1 MYRAYRAAVLVF
13 ALLFPSVAAAQQP
26 CTTDA
31 RQVVNELYRHMLE
44 RQADAGSAHWVQQL
58 ESGRM
63 TVRDVVRAIATSP
76 EYTQRFVY
84 TESGENTPYERSVAR
99 LYRHLLGRQPD
110 PDGQRVFA
118 RVAEQSGPEAVIDRI
133 LNSNEYRQQFGD
145 WGVPGSGG
153 LRYCAPNSAAGGQPS
168 RQSGAAGWQFREL
181 DQNGD
186 DVVTRNEWR
195 AANGTMPSF
204 NRLDVNNDNRLTR
217 GEFRG
222 QVFDESDTTAPTA
235 GEEIVVYPQERWTDT
250 ALRVRAGHLIYFDT
264 TGTVRLSSE
273 RGDLATAAGARSGR
287 RAADSPL
294 SNQPAGA
301 LIGRIDNGDPFFI
314 GNRRTVR
321 APVGGRL
328 YLGVNDDYL
337 EDNSGS
343 FRVMVGVE

>member
-1 MYRAYRAAVLVF
+1 MYRLAVFVFVLV
-13 ALLFPSVAAAQQP
+13 FPSVAAAQQP
-26 CTTDA
+26 CTTDG

-63 TVRDVVRAIATSP
+63 TVRDVVRSIATSP
-76 EYTQRFVY
+76 EYAERFFY
-84 TESGENTPYERSVAR
+84 AESGENTPYERSVGR

-110 PDGQRVFA
+110 PDGLRVFA
-118 RVAEQSGPEAVIDRI
+118 RAAQQSGPEVVIDRI
-133 LNSNEYRQQFGD
+133 VNSNEYRQQFGD

-153 LRYCAPNSAAGGQPS
+153 LRYCAPNSAVGRRQTG
-168 RQSGAAGWQFREL
+168 QSGTGTEAWRFREL

-186 DVVTRNEWR
+186 SVITRNEWR

-222 QVFDESDTTAPTA
+222 QVFDEGDATAPTA

-250 ALRVRAGHLIYFDT
+250 SLRVRAGDLMYFDT

-287 RAADSPL
+287 RAADSLL

-301 LIGRIDNGDPFFI
+301 LIGRIDNGEPFFI

-321 APVGGRL
+321 APSGGRL

-337 EDNSGS
+337 EDNSGE
-343 FRVMVGVE
+343 FRVMVGVQ

>member
-1 MYRAYRAAVLVF
+1 MYRLAVLVF
-13 ALLFPSVAAAQQP
+13 ALVFPSVAAAQQP
-26 CTTDA
+26 CTTDG

-63 TVRDVVRAIATSP
+63 TVREVVRSIATSP
-76 EYTQRFVY
+76 EYTERFFY
-84 TESGENTPYERSVAR
+84 AESGENTPYERSVGR

-110 PDGQRVFA
+110 PDGLRVFA
-118 RVAEQSGPEAVIDRI
+118 RVAQQSGPDAVIDRI
-133 LNSNEYRQQFGD
+133 VNSNEYRQQFGD

-153 LRYCAPNSAAGGQPS
+153 LRYCAPNSAVGRRQPG
-168 RQSGAAGWQFREL
+168 RFGTEAWRFREL

-186 DVVTRNEWR
+186 SVITRNEWR

-217 GEFRG
+217 REFRG
-222 QVFDESDTTAPTA
+222 QVFDEDDTRDPAPTA

-250 ALRVRAGHLIYFDT
+250 SLRVRAGDLMYFDT

-287 RAADSPL
+287 RAADSLL

-301 LIGRIDNGDPFFI
+301 LIGRIGNGEPFFI
-314 GNRRTVR
+314 GNRRAVR
-321 APVGGRL
+321 APSGGRL

-337 EDNSGS
+337 EDNSGE
-343 FRVMVGVE
+343 FRVMVGVQ

>member
-1 MYRAYRAAVLVF
+1 MYRAAVLVF

-26 CTTDA
+26 CTADA

-63 TVRDVVRAIATSP
+63 TVRDVVRSIASSP
-76 EYTQRFVY
+76 EYAERFFY
-84 TESGENTPYERSVAR
+84 AESGESAPYERSVAR

-118 RVAEQSGPEAVIDRI
+118 RVAQQAGPAAVIDRI
-133 LNSNEYRQQFGD
+133 LSSNEYRQQFGD

-153 LRYCAPNSAAGGQPS
+153 LRYCAPTSSVGRRQSG
-168 RQSGAAGWQFREL
+168 QSGAAGWRFREL

-186 DVVTRNEWR
+186 NVITRNEWR
-195 AANGTMPSF
+195 ASSGTMPSF
-204 NRLDVNNDNRLTR
+204 NRLDANNDNRLTR
-217 GEFRG
+217 AEFRG
-222 QVFDESDTTAPTA
+222 EVFDDDTYTPAPTA

-250 ALRVRAGHLIYFDT
+250 GLRVRAGDLIYFDT
-264 TGTVRLSSE
+264 TGNVRLSSD
-273 RGDLATAAGARSGR
+273 RSDVATAAGARSGR

-294 SNQPAGA
+294 SNQVAGA

-321 APVGGRL
+321 APLSGRL

-337 EDNSGS
+337 EDNTGT
-343 FRVMVGVE
+343 FRVMVGVQ

>member
-1 MYRAYRAAVLVF
+1 MYRAAVLVF
-13 ALLFPSVAAAQQP
+13 ALLFPSVVAAQQP

-44 RQADAGSAHWVQQL
+44 RQSDAGSAHWVQQL
-58 ESGRM
+58 ESGRT
-63 TVRDVVRAIATSP
+63 TVRELVRSIATSP
-76 EYTQRFVY
+76 EYTERFFY
-84 TESGENTPYERSVAR
+84 AESGESTPYERSVAR
-99 LYRHLLGRQPD
+99 LYRHILGRQPD

-118 RVAEQSGPEAVIDRI
+118 RVAQQSGSEAVVDRI

-153 LRYCAPNSAAGGQPS
+153 LRYCASNSAIRRQSG
-168 RQSGAAGWQFREL
+168 QSGAAGWRFREL

-186 DVVTRNEWR
+186 NVITRNEWR
-195 AANGTMPSF
+195 TSNGTMPSF

-217 GEFRG
+217 AEFRG
-222 QVFDESDTTAPTA
+222 QVLDDDIYNPAPTA

-250 ALRVRAGHLIYFDT
+250 GLRVRAGDLMYFDS
-264 TGTVRLSSE
+264 TGNIRLSSD
-273 RGDLATAAGARSGR
+273 RSDVATAAGARSGR

-294 SNQPAGA
+294 SNQVAGA

-321 APVGGRL
+321 APSSGRL

-337 EDNSGS
+337 EDNSGT
-343 FRVMVGVE
+343 FRVMVGVQ

>member
-1 MYRAYRAAVLVF
+1 MYRAAVLVF
-13 ALLFPSVAAAQQP
+13 ALVFPSAAAAQQP
-26 CTTDA
+26 CTTDG

-63 TVRDVVRAIATSP
+63 TVREVVRSIATSP
-76 EYTQRFVY
+76 EYTERFFY
-84 TESGENTPYERSVAR
+84 AESGENTPYERSVGR

-110 PDGQRVFA
+110 PDGLRVFA
-118 RVAEQSGPEAVIDRI
+118 RAAQQSGPETVIDRI
-133 LNSNEYRQQFGD
+133 VNSNEYRQQFGD

-153 LRYCAPNSAAGGQPS
+153 LRYCAPNSAVGR
-168 RQSGAAGWQFREL
+168 RQSGQSGTEAWRFREL

-186 DVVTRNEWR
+186 SVITRNEWR

-204 NRLDVNNDNRLTR
+204 NRLDANNDNRLTR

-222 QVFDESDTTAPTA
+222 QVFDEDDTLNPAPTA
-235 GEEIVVYPQERWTDT
+235 GEEIVVYQQERWTDT
-250 ALRVRAGHLIYFDT
+250 GLRVRAGDLLYFDT
-264 TGTVRLSSE
+264 TGNIRLSSD
-273 RGDLATAAGARSGR
+273 RSDVATAAGARSGR
-287 RAADSPL
+287 RAADSLL

-314 GNRRTVR
+314 GNRRSVR
-321 APVGGRL
+321 APLSGRL

-337 EDNSGS
+337 EDNSGQ
-343 FRVMVGVE
+343 FRVMVGVQ

>member
-1 MYRAYRAAVLVF
+1 MYRAAVLVF
-13 ALLFPSVAAAQQP
+13 ALVFPSVAAAQQP
-26 CTTDA
+26 CTTDG

-63 TVRDVVRAIATSP
+63 TVRDVVRSIAISP
-76 EYTQRFVY
+76 EYTERFFY
-84 TESGENTPYERSVAR
+84 AESGESTPYERSVAR

-110 PDGQRVFA
+110 AEGQRVFA
-118 RVAEQSGPEAVIDRI
+118 RVAQQSGPEAVIDRI

-153 LRYCAPNSAAGGQPS
+153 LRYCAPNSAVGRRQS
-168 RQSGAAGWQFREL
+168 RQSGAEAWRFREL

-186 DVVTRNEWR
+186 SVITRNEWR
-195 AANGTMPSF
+195 AASGTMPSF
-204 NRLDVNNDNRLTR
+204 NRLDLNNDNRLTR

-222 QVFDESDTTAPTA
+222 RVVDEADTYNPAPTA

-250 ALRVRAGHLIYFDT
+250 SLRVRAGDLIYFDT
-264 TGTVRLSSE
+264 TGNIRLS
-273 RGDLATAAGARSGR
+273 GDRSDVATAAGARSGR
-287 RAADSPL
+287 RAADSLL

-314 GNRRTVR
+314 GNRRSVR
-321 APVGGRL
+321 APLSGRL

-337 EDNSGS
+337 EDNSGE
-343 FRVMVGVE
+343 FRVMVGVQ